1 MKKFVKAFLMLS
13 SFSSLVS
20 AVSCFEIKL
29 GDPFGNG
36 IGSGEG
42 DSKLDPNDKYW
53 RSIRENISLKKRK
66 FIIVLLMKITI

>member
-1 MKKFVKAFLMLS
+1 MKKFVKVFLMLS

-36 IGSGEG
+36 IGSGKG
-42 DSKLDPNDKYW
+42 DSKLDPNDKPG
-53 RSIRENISLKKRK
+53 E
-66 FIIVLLMKITI
+66 T

>member
-1 MKKFVKAFLMLS
+1 MKKFVKVFLMLS

-42 DSKLDPNDKYW
+42 DSKLDPNDKYGGL
-53 RSIRENISLKKRK
+53 RENILKKRK

>member
-1 MKKFVKAFLMLS
+1 MLKAFLMLS

-53 RSIRENISLKKRK
+53 RSYKRKYSLKKRK

>member
-1 MKKFVKAFLMLS
+1 M
-13 SFSSLVS
+13 
-20 AVSCFEIKL
+20 

-42 DSKLDPNDKYW
+42 DSKLDPNDKLKKYK
-53 RSIRENISLKKRK
+53 RKYNLKKRK

>member
-1 MKKFVKAFLMLS
+1 MKKFVKVFLMLS

-42 DSKLDPNDKYW
+42 DSKLDPNDKLESPKRKY
-53 RSIRENISLKKRK
+53 LKKRK

>member
-1 MKKFVKAFLMLS
+1 MKKFVKVFLMLS

-20 AVSCFEIKL
+20 AVSQAFEIKL

-42 DSKLDPNDKYW
+42 DSKI
-53 RSIRENISLKKRK
+53 RS
-66 FIIVLLMKITI
+66 